1 VGLSTAY
8 SDPDCLFVHSAAT
21 AKKSS
26 HGHAHVPAHNAH
38 ADPSTQSSI
47 DQLTSLASALL
58 ATNVDIYSETHESLL
73 RSIRAKG
80 NVGPDW
86 VPPKKEVKY
95 EYRWA
100 IEADIDA
107 MDDGKERE
115 VFGPFGENEMR
126 EWFGAAYFG
135 TSGEM
140 IEVRVVGKDW
150 GTWDEVIGS

>member
-1 VGLSTAY
+1 
-8 SDPDCLFVHSAAT
+8 
-21 AKKSS
+21 
-26 HGHAHVPAHNAH
+26 
-38 ADPSTQSSI
+38 
-47 DQLTSLASALL
+47 
-58 ATNVDIYSETHESLL
+58 
-73 RSIRAKG
+73 
-80 NVGPDW
+80 